1 MKSYSPL
8 LLALLLLTSSCA
20 TYNTQVRQYYSS
32 LRQGKFESA
41 ASALDKNKL
50 LKKDRNHLLYL
61 LERGKV
67 AYMMQQWDSSNRY
80 FNEADAMM
88 ESSRNSA
95 GDIIAGTLLNPM
107 MKRYRAE
114 DFETYLVHYY
124 KALNY
129 LQLNQP
135 EEAMV
140 EARRISLRTDAQTDK
155 VRNKNRYSDDA
166 FSNIIQGL
174 IYESGHDYNN
184 AFISYR
190 NAADIYLENKGVYY
204 GTSLPDQLKTDLVRT
219 AGIMGFN
226 DEADRYMR
234 LFSGAKTNHAPVPT
248 RSGAS
253 LENPD
258 NRTDSLP
265 AVPASRAGSDGGELV
280 LFWEN
285 GSAPVKTQE
294 DLFFTAVKGAGGAVF
309 FTDGTGRY
317 QNIPFVG
324 GYDNNTDIGD
334 LRSIRVAIP
343 RYEAQPL
350 VYNTGRIETGGFT
363 YNLEQAEDIND
374 LAFATLR
381 ERMLKE
387 LATTLSRLAVK
398 KIAEAAVRGKQSSG
412 DDKNK
417 TAEQKKKEKKEE
429 NTREAIAL
437 GLQLINFAT
446 EKADTRNWQS
456 LPHSIYYVRVPL
468 KKGMNELTL
477 RLSGQS
483 TRTITITA
491 EGTGGLQMK
500 SVSTLGPGVF

>member
-1 MKSYSPL
+1 MVL
-8 LLALLLLTSSCA
+8 LGLTLIFSSCA
-20 TYNTQVRQYYSS
+20 TYNTQVRQYYSN
-32 LRQGKFESA
+32 LRQGNFESA

-50 LKKDRNHLLYL
+50 LKKDRNRLLYL
-61 LERGKV
+61 LERGKLC
-67 AYMMQQWDSSNRY
+67 YMMGQWDSSNRY
-80 FNEADAMM
+80 FNEADVMM

-129 LQLNQP
+129 LQLNQAD
-135 EEAMV
+135 EAMV
-140 EARRISLRTDAQTDK
+140 EARRISLRSDAQEDK

-166 FSNIIQGL
+166 FSNIVQGL
-174 IYESGHDYNN
+174 IYESANDYNN

-190 NAADIYLENKGVYY
+190 NAADIYLENKGTYY
-204 GTSLPDQLKTDLVRT
+204 GTAIPEQLKKDLVRT
-219 AGIMGFN
+219 AGTMGFH
-226 DEADRYMR
+226 DEAERYNR
-234 LFSGAKTNHAPVPT
+234 LFNSTPVDDQLT
-248 RSGAS
+248 
-253 LENPD
+253 
-258 NRTDSLP
+258 
-265 AVPASRAGSDGGELV
+265 DGGELV

-285 GSAPVKTQE
+285 GSAPVKAQE

-309 FTDGTGRY
+309 FTDGSGRY
-317 QNIPFVG
+317 NNIPFTG
-324 GYDNNTDIGD
+324 GYDSNTDLGD
-334 LRSIRVAIP
+334 LRSMRVAIP
-343 RYEAQPL
+343 KYEAQAL
-350 VYNTGRIETGGFT
+350 TYNSASVETGGVT
-363 YNLEQAEDIND
+363 YQLEQAEDINN

-381 ERMLKE
+381 ERMVKE
-387 LATTLSRLAVK
+387 LATTLTRLAVK

-437 GLQLINFAT
+437 GMQLINFAT

-468 KKGMNELTL
+468 KKGTNELTL
-477 RLSGQS
+477 RLAGQS
-483 TRTITITA
+483 SSTIRMA
-491 EGTGGLQMK
+491 VEGTGRLQMK